1 MTGMTRLKGVELRSH
16 RGKVIYNRT
25 YNSIGLNYHVGQLYF
40 REDNLSQN
48 RDCNSKLALFS
59 KFA

>member
-1 MTGMTRLKGVELRSH
+1 MTVMTRLKEVVLRSC

-25 YNSIGLNYHVGQLYF
+25 YNSIGLNQVSQLYF
-40 REDNLSQN
+40 QQDNLAQN
-48 RDCNSKLALFS
+48 RDCTLKLALFS